1 MIHETAQIHPTS
13 VVEEGAIIGA
23 NVKIGPF
30 CFVDSKVE
38 IGEGTE
44 LLSHVVV
51 KGQLKS
57 VASTGFS
64 SLLQLVKR
72 VRT

>member
-1 MIHETAQIHPTS
+1 MVPTLRLVLS
-13 VVEEGAIIGA
+13 VLSIAKSRS
-23 NVKIGPF
+23 VK
-30 CFVDSKVE
+30 V
-38 IGEGTE
+38 
-44 LLSHVVV
+44 LSCYRTLWSR
-51 KGQLKS
+51 GQLKS

>member
-51 KGQLKS
+51 KGPTKS